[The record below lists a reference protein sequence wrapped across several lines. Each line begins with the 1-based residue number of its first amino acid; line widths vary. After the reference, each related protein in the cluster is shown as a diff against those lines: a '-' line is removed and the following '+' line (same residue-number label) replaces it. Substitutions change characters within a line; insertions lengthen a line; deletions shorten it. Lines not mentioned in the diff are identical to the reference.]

1 MKVRGV
7 YSSVTHIWKLAR
19 SERALLAGG
28 LVFTLVAS
36 GLGLI
41 YPRFL
46 GRIVDGSVSQGINTN
61 LKDSIVSLLAVVAT
75 QSVFVY
81 LRSYYVNLAGER
93 VVLNLR
99 TRIFGQIL
107 RLPMPFFSQRQS
119 GEIQSRLNED
129 VGKIHGLLSFE
140 LGLLLQSVLTIIG
153 ALAMLCSLS
162 LRMTLAVLAIV
173 PPLMVMAI
181 WFLRKVRALGM
192 AAQDEFASAS
202 GFLQERLSCIDTV
215 KSLCAE
221 KASEKGYRNLLTR
234 SFDSSR
240 RRMKAQSLY
249 MALSTFLAFSA
260 LCGLLWVASGK
271 LGTNNPL
278 SVGTLSEFI
287 AYSVLLGTSVASL
300 AGLSGRLSHVLGSTD
315 RVIEFLERKTEY
327 YEETELAWDDN
338 CDLAISVSSV
348 DFGYYEDEKLI
359 LRKLSIDAA
368 SGDHLALVGESGCG
382 KTTLSRLLLGFW
394 SPSSGT
400 IRLNGRDIENLPV
413 DWLRR
418 QIAIVQ
424 QEPVLFSGTILE
436 NIRMGADSASEA
448 DIKHAAR
455 LASASDF
462 IEKLPGQYSAEVGER
477 GRNLSAGQ
485 RQRIA
490 IARAVLRNPKILILD
505 EATSAL
511 DGENER
517 SVQDAI
523 SELSRGR
530 TTLTIAHR
538 LSAVKDA
545 RRIAVVKDGEIVE
558 QGRHNDLI
566 QKTGVYT
573 NLFAGQCAP
582 SVSTI
587 Q

>member
-19 SERALLAGG
+19 SERTLLVCG
-28 LVFTLVAS
+28 LVFTLAAS

-46 GRIVDGSVSQGINTN
+46 GKIVDGSVSQGFNSN
-61 LKDSIVSLLAVVAT
+61 LKDSIISLLAIVAA

-93 VVLNLR
+93 VVLSLR

-119 GEIQSRLNED
+119 GEIQARLNED

-153 ALAMLCSLS
+153 SLSMLCSLS

-181 WFLRKVRALGM
+181 WFLKKVRNLGM
-192 AAQDEFASAS
+192 IAQDEFANAS
-202 GFLQERLSCIDTV
+202 GFLQERLSSIDTV

-221 KASEKGYRNLLTR
+221 EDSQNGYRNLLTK
-234 SFDSSR
+234 SFESSR

-271 LGTNNPL
+271 LGAKNPL

-315 RVIEFLERKTEY
+315 RVIEFLRKKTEY
-327 YEETELAWDDN
+327 YNDTELAWDEN
-338 CDLAISVSSV
+338 CNLAISLSSV
-348 DFGYYEDEKLI
+348 DFGYCQDDKLI
-359 LRKLSIDAA
+359 LKNLTIDAT

-394 SPSSGT
+394 SPSSGS
-400 IRLNGRDIENLPV
+400 IRLNGRDIEKLPV

-418 QIAIVQ
+418 QISIVQ
-424 QEPVLFSGTILE
+424 QEPVLFTGTILD
-436 NIRMGADSASEA
+436 NIRMGASSASEE

-455 LASASDF
+455 LASAADF
-462 IEKLPGQYSAEVGER
+462 IERLPGQYATEVGER

-517 SVQDAI
+517 SVQHAI

-545 RRIAVVKDGEIVE
+545 KRIAVVKDGEIVE
-558 QGRHNDLI
+558 QGRHSELI

-573 NLFAGQCAP
+573 NLFARQCTP
-582 SVSTI
+582 SFSTI
-587 Q
+587 L